1 MKILQRCHEF
11 RPNRSPPK
19 KQFSVKLQIF
29 VFFFLN
35 LRSYSS
41 YCTLCIGIT
50 LLTVSGFK
58 LRKIPGISDSL
69 ADMYNY

>member
-1 MKILQRCHEF
+1 MNLGLTGAPQKSNFLSNYRYLF
-11 RPNRSPPK
+11 
-19 KQFSVKLQIF
+19 
-29 VFFFLN
+29 FFFLN